1 MKVTFCSNNTLPIT
15 VEEYLEPTSCTW
27 SISQDRKTPSGM
39 VESNTIELDEYTAK
53 ELIRT
58 LKFILHRD
66 EIEQTEIWDKH
77 HKKSTL

>member
-1 MKVTFCSNNTLPIT
+1 MKVIFCSNTMHPVT

-27 SISQDRKTPSGM
+27 TISQDRKTPSGI

-58 LKFILHRD
+58 LTFMLHRD
-66 EIEQTEIWDKH
+66 ELEKN
-77 HKKSTL
+77 

>member
-1 MKVTFCSNNTLPIT
+1 
-15 VEEYLEPTSCTW
+15 
-27 SISQDRKTPSGM
+27 M

-58 LKFILHRD
+58 LTFMLYRD

>member
-1 MKVTFCSNNTLPIT
+1 MKVIFCSSNTLPIT
-15 VEEYLEPTSCTW
+15 VEEYLEPTSCIWT
-27 SISQDRKTPSGM
+27 ISQDRKTPSGI
-39 VESNTIELDEYTAK
+39 VESNTIELDEYTTK

-58 LKFILHRD
+58 LTFILHRD